1 MLRIILK
8 LWPALLPVVIYCLW
22 ILVIKKLLLQKIL
35 RKKDEINGEK
45 IVGEASTEQKKPKAF
60 SLQNRSFVAILYFSL
75 VLAILLLIR
84 LGV

>member
-8 LWPALLPVVIYCLW
+8 LWPALLPVAIYCFW
-22 ILVIKKLLLQKIL
+22 ILVVRRFLLQKIL
-35 RKKDEINGEK
+35 RKKNEIKGEK
-45 IVGEASTEQKKPKAF
+45 LVGESSTSQEKPMAF
-60 SLQNRSFVAILYFSL
+60 SLQNRGFVAILYFSF